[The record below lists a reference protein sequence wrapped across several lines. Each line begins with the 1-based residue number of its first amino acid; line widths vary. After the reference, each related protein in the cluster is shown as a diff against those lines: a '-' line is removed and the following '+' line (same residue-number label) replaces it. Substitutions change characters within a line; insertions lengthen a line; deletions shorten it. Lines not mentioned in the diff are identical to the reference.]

1 MKQQN
6 TKAKEKIWKIA
17 VEKKEVACKQ
27 LKISLMIILTSNNG
41 TQKTV
46 KCWRANNIKLE
57 FIPSKTMF
65 QYLGEKMNEF
75 FKINENQLI
84 SYFTGRL

>member
-6 TKAKEKIWKIA
+6 TKVKEKIWKIP

-27 LKISLMIILTSNNG
+27 LQISLMIILTSNNG

-46 KCWRANNIKLE
+46 KCWRADNIKLE

-65 QYLGEKMNEF
+65 QYLGGKMNEF
-75 FKINENQLI
+75 F
-84 SYFTGRL
+84 R

>member
-1 MKQQN
+1 MR
-6 TKAKEKIWKIA
+6 
-17 VEKKEVACKQ
+17 
-27 LKISLMIILTSNNG
+27 ILTSNNG

-65 QYLGEKMNEF
+65 QYLGEKVNKF
-75 FKINENQLI
+75 FKINKNQLI
-84 SYFTGRL
+84 SYFTGRLSIKEIPQNIL

>member
-6 TKAKEKIWKIA
+6 AKAKEKIWKIP

-65 QYLGEKMNEF
+65 QYLGEKVNKF
-75 FKINENQLI
+75 FKINKN
-84 SYFTGRL
+84 

>member
-1 MKQQN
+1 MR
-6 TKAKEKIWKIA
+6 
-17 VEKKEVACKQ
+17 
-27 LKISLMIILTSNNG
+27 ILTSNNG

-65 QYLGEKMNEF
+65 QYLGEKVNKF
-75 FKINENQLI
+75 FKINKN
-84 SYFTGRL
+84 

>member
-1 MKQQN
+1 
-6 TKAKEKIWKIA
+6 
-17 VEKKEVACKQ
+17 
-27 LKISLMIILTSNNG
+27 MIILTSNNG

-65 QYLGEKMNEF
+65 QYLGEKVNKF
-75 FKINENQLI
+75 FKINKN
-84 SYFTGRL
+84 